1 MSLISKIKGKKK
13 ITIGIV
19 CLLILSIVAGFGY
32 YQVQKGKKSDIKVV
46 TKETEVKSGNLTV
59 GITESG
65 NVAIDTLT
73 QSYSLSRTSVSTTST
88 SSSGSTSSATTTESG
103 SSDSTKSAD
112 NASLE
117 QSSSTKNSAS
127 STQSTADSSTQSTGD
142 SSSQSTADSSTQST
156 AYSSTQNSSASSE
169 EELVVKKVCVSTGQN
184 VKKGDTLLT
193 LTKSSVESAKKS
205 YQENY
210 DAARVAYNEA
220 KTTRDAAKVSAEYEY
235 KQRIATGKSALATYK
250 ATVASL
256 EANVSSTKAA
266 YQKAQNGIKTLPT
279 QIASLK
285 KKIAK
290 AKSASGAMESVKNT
304 TQQSSSNTTTGTNT
318 TSSTQSSST
327 ITQLTQELTQLQTQL
342 SEYRS
347 NLTSLK
353 SQYIS
358 AKKALKTG
366 KITAKQTYE
375 ESRIEAKNAKALYT
389 VALSSVNDDVDTA
402 KETYDQTKEE
412 LEAFN
417 AFTKNNE
424 VTAKYTGKL
433 TSVGYSK
440 GDSLN
445 SSTAIAAYV
454 DTDGV
459 NITVSV
465 AQDDVS
471 NIKVGDNVNIYL
483 SAYEDE
489 LFEGTVTSI
498 SSTSTGDTTVSY
510 PVVVTLSG
518 DVSKVYDGMSSE
530 VTFVSKEVK
539 DVTYVSNKAI
549 TTEGTKSYVTLKK
562 ADGTTKKTKVVTGF
576 SDGHNVEIKSGLKK
590 GDTVLIESQVSQ

>member
-32 YQVQKGKKSDIKVV
+32 YQVQKGKKSDTKVV

-73 QSYSLSRTSVSTTST
+73 QSYSLSRTSVSSTST
-88 SSSGSTSSATTTESG
+88 SSSGSTSSATTTKSG

-127 STQSTADSSTQSTGD
+127 SILSTADSST
-142 SSSQSTADSSTQST
+142 QSTADSSTQST
-156 AYSSTQNSSASSE
+156 AYSSTQSSSASSE

-210 DAARVAYNEA
+210 DAARIAYNEA

-266 YQKAQNGIKTLPT
+266 YQKAQNGIKTLPI

-290 AKSASGAMESVKNT
+290 AKSASGVMDSVNNT

-327 ITQLTQELTQLQTQL
+327 ITQLTQELTRLQTQL

-347 NLTSLK
+347 NLNSLK
-353 SQYIS
+353 SQYTS

-389 VALSSVNDDVDTA
+389 VALSSVNDDVDAA

-417 AFTKNNE
+417 TFTKNNE

-498 SSTSTGDTTVSY
+498 SSSSTGDTTVSY

>member
-32 YQVQKGKKSDIKVV
+32 YQVQKGKKSDTKVV

-73 QSYSLSRTSVSTTST
+73 QSYSLSRTSVSLTST
-88 SSSGSTSSATTTESG
+88 SSSGSTSSATTTKSG

-127 STQSTADSSTQSTGD
+127 STQSTADSSTQST
-142 SSSQSTADSSTQST
+142 ADSSTQST
-156 AYSSTQNSSASSE
+156 ADSSTQNSSASSE
-169 EELVVKKVCVSTGQN
+169 EELVVKKVCVSTGQS

-210 DAARVAYNEA
+210 DAARIAYNEA

-256 EANVSSTKAA
+256 EANVSSTKVA

-290 AKSASGAMESVKNT
+290 AKSASGVMDSVNNT

-347 NLTSLK
+347 NLNSLK
-353 SQYIS
+353 SQYTS

-389 VALSSVNDDVDTA
+389 VALSSVNDDVDAA

>member
-32 YQVQKGKKSDIKVV
+32 YQVQKGKKSDTKVV

-65 NVAIDTLT
+65 NVAVDTLT
-73 QSYSLSRTSVSTTST
+73 QSYSLSRTSVSSTST
-88 SSSGSTSSATTTESG
+88 SSSGSTSGATTTKSG

-127 STQSTADSSTQSTGD
+127 STQSTAD

-169 EELVVKKVCVSTGQN
+169 EELVVKKVCVSTGQS

-210 DAARVAYNEA
+210 DAARIAYNEA
-220 KTTRDAAKVSAEYEY
+220 KTTRDAEKVSAEYEY

-256 EANVSSTKAA
+256 EANVSSTKAT

-290 AKSASGAMESVKNT
+290 AKSASGVMDSVNNT

-327 ITQLTQELTQLQTQL
+327 IMQLTQELTQLQTQL

-347 NLTSLK
+347 NLNSLK
-353 SQYIS
+353 SQYTS
-358 AKKALKTG
+358 AKKALKIG

-389 VALSSVNDDVDTA
+389 VALSSVNDDVDAA

>member
-13 ITIGIV
+13 LGIVIV
-19 CLLILSIVAGFGY
+19 CLLVLAIMVSFGY
-32 YQVQKGKKSDIKVV
+32 YQVQKGKKSDTKVV

-73 QSYSLSRTSVSTTST
+73 QSYSLSRTSVSSTST
-88 SSSGSTSSATTTESG
+88 SSSGSTSSATTTKSG

-127 STQSTADSSTQSTGD
+127 STQSTADSSTQST
-142 SSSQSTADSSTQST
+142 ADSSTQST
-156 AYSSTQNSSASSE
+156 ADSSTQNSSASSE

-210 DAARVAYNEA
+210 DAARIAYNEA

-290 AKSASGAMESVKNT
+290 AKSASGVMDSVNNT

-347 NLTSLK
+347 NLNSLK
-353 SQYIS
+353 SQYTS

-389 VALSSVNDDVDTA
+389 VALSSVNDDVDAA

-459 NITVSV
+459 NIAVSV

-498 SSTSTGDTTVSY
+498 SSSSTGDTTVSY

>member
-73 QSYSLSRTSVSTTST
+73 QSYSLSRTSVSSTST
-88 SSSGSTSSATTTESG
+88 SSSGSTSSATTTKSG

-127 STQSTADSSTQSTGD
+127 SIQSTADSST
-142 SSSQSTADSSTQST
+142 QSTADSSTQST

-210 DAARVAYNEA
+210 DAARIAYNEA

-266 YQKAQNGIKTLPT
+266 YQKAQNGIKTLPI

-290 AKSASGAMESVKNT
+290 AKSASGVMDSVNNT

-347 NLTSLK
+347 NLNSLK
-353 SQYIS
+353 SQYTS

-389 VALSSVNDDVDTA
+389 VALSSVNDDVDAA

-498 SSTSTGDTTVSY
+498 SSSSTGDTTVSY

>member
-1 MSLISKIKGKKK
+1 MPLISKIKGKKK

-32 YQVQKGKKSDIKVV
+32 YQVQKGKKSDTKVV

-73 QSYSLSRTSVSTTST
+73 QSYSLSRTSVSSTST
-88 SSSGSTSSATTTESG
+88 SSSGSTSSATTTKSG

-127 STQSTADSSTQSTGD
+127 SILSTADSST
-142 SSSQSTADSSTQST
+142 QSTADSSTQST
-156 AYSSTQNSSASSE
+156 AYSSTQSSSASSE

-210 DAARVAYNEA
+210 DAARIAYNEA

-266 YQKAQNGIKTLPT
+266 YQKAQNGIKTLPI

-290 AKSASGAMESVKNT
+290 AKSASGVMDSVNNT

-327 ITQLTQELTQLQTQL
+327 ITQLTQELTRLQTQL

-347 NLTSLK
+347 NLNSLK
-353 SQYIS
+353 SQYTS

-389 VALSSVNDDVDTA
+389 VALSSVNDDVDAA

-417 AFTKNNE
+417 TFTKNNE

-498 SSTSTGDTTVSY
+498 SSSSTGDTTVSY

>member
-13 ITIGIV
+13 LGIVIV
-19 CLLILSIVAGFGY
+19 CLLVLAIMVSFGY
-32 YQVQKGKKSDIKVV
+32 YQVQKGKKSDTKVV

-73 QSYSLSRTSVSTTST
+73 QSYSLSRTSVSSTST
-88 SSSGSTSSATTTESG
+88 SSSGSTSSATTTKSG

-127 STQSTADSSTQSTGD
+127 STQSTADSST
-142 SSSQSTADSSTQST
+142 QSTADSSTQST

-210 DAARVAYNEA
+210 DAARIAYNEA

-290 AKSASGAMESVKNT
+290 AKSASGVMDSVNNT
-304 TQQSSSNTTTGTNT
+304 KQQSSSNTTTGTNT

-347 NLTSLK
+347 NLNSLK
-353 SQYIS
+353 SQYTS

-389 VALSSVNDDVDTA
+389 VALSSVNDDVDAA

-459 NITVSV
+459 NIAVSV

-498 SSTSTGDTTVSY
+498 SSSSTGDTTVSY

>member
-32 YQVQKGKKSDIKVV
+32 YQVQKGKKSDTKVV

-73 QSYSLSRTSVSTTST
+73 QSYSLSRTSVSSTST
-88 SSSGSTSSATTTESG
+88 SSSGSTSSATTTKSG
-103 SSDSTKSAD
+103 SADSTKSAD

-117 QSSSTKNSAS
+117 QSSSTKSSTS
-127 STQSTADSSTQSTGD
+127 STQSTADSST
-142 SSSQSTADSSTQST
+142 QSTADSSTQST
-156 AYSSTQNSSASSE
+156 AYSSTQSSSASSE

-210 DAARVAYNEA
+210 DAARIAYNEA

-266 YQKAQNGIKTLPT
+266 YQKAQKGIKTLPT

-290 AKSASGAMESVKNT
+290 AKSASGVMDSVNNT

-327 ITQLTQELTQLQTQL
+327 ITQLTQELTRLQTQL

-347 NLTSLK
+347 NLNSLK
-353 SQYIS
+353 SQYTS

-389 VALSSVNDDVDTA
+389 VALSSVNDDVDAA

-498 SSTSTGDTTVSY
+498 SSSSTGDTTVSY

-549 TTEGTKSYVTLKK
+549 TTEGTKSYVMLKK

>member
-13 ITIGIV
+13 LGIVIV
-19 CLLILSIVAGFGY
+19 CLLVLAIMVSFGY
-32 YQVQKGKKSDIKVV
+32 YQVQKGKKSDTKVV

-73 QSYSLSRTSVSTTST
+73 QSYSLSRTSVSPTST
-88 SSSGSTSSATTTESG
+88 FSSGSTSSATTTKSG

-127 STQSTADSSTQSTGD
+127 STQSTADSST
-142 SSSQSTADSSTQST
+142 QSTADSSTQST

-210 DAARVAYNEA
+210 DAARIAYNEA

-290 AKSASGAMESVKNT
+290 AKSASGVMNSVNNT

-347 NLTSLK
+347 NRNSLK
-353 SQYIS
+353 SQYAS

-389 VALSSVNDDVDTA
+389 VALSSINDDVDAA

-498 SSTSTGDTTVSY
+498 SSSSTGDTTVSY

>member
-32 YQVQKGKKSDIKVV
+32 YQVQKGKKSDTKVV

-65 NVAIDTLT
+65 NVAVDTLT

-88 SSSGSTSSATTTESG
+88 SSSGSTSSATTTKSG

-127 STQSTADSSTQSTGD
+127 STQSTADSST
-142 SSSQSTADSSTQST
+142 QSTADSSTQST

-210 DAARVAYNEA
+210 DAARIAYNEA

-290 AKSASGAMESVKNT
+290 AKSASGVMDSVNNT

-347 NLTSLK
+347 NLNSLK
-353 SQYIS
+353 SQYTS

-389 VALSSVNDDVDTA
+389 VALSSVNDDVDAA

>member
-13 ITIGIV
+13 LGIAIV
-19 CLLILSIVAGFGY
+19 CLLVLAIMVSFGY
-32 YQVQKGKKSDIKVV
+32 YQVQKGKKSDTKVV

-73 QSYSLSRTSVSTTST
+73 QSYSLSRTSVSSTST
-88 SSSGSTSSATTTESG
+88 SSSGSTSSATTTKSG

-127 STQSTADSSTQSTGD
+127 STQSTADSST
-142 SSSQSTADSSTQST
+142 QSTADSSTQST

-210 DAARVAYNEA
+210 DAARIAYNEA

-290 AKSASGAMESVKNT
+290 AKSASGVMDSVNNT

-327 ITQLTQELTQLQTQL
+327 IMQLTQELTQLQTQL

-347 NLTSLK
+347 NLNSLK
-353 SQYIS
+353 SQYTS

-389 VALSSVNDDVDTA
+389 VALSSVNDDVDAA

-498 SSTSTGDTTVSY
+498 SSSSTGDTTVSY

>member
-73 QSYSLSRTSVSTTST
+73 QSYSLSRTSVSSTST
-88 SSSGSTSSATTTESG
+88 SSSGSTSSATTTKSG

-127 STQSTADSSTQSTGD
+127 SIQSTADSSTQSTADSSTQST
-142 SSSQSTADSSTQST
+142 AYSSTQST

-210 DAARVAYNEA
+210 DAARIAYNEA

-266 YQKAQNGIKTLPT
+266 YQKAQNGIKTLPI

-290 AKSASGAMESVKNT
+290 AKSASGAMDSVNNT

-347 NLTSLK
+347 NLNSLK
-353 SQYIS
+353 SQYTS

-389 VALSSVNDDVDTA
+389 VALSSVNDDVDAA

-498 SSTSTGDTTVSY
+498 SSSSTGDTTVSY

>member
-1 MSLISKIKGKKK
+1 MSLISTIKRKKK

-19 CLLILSIVAGFGY
+19 CLLIIALAVSLGY
-32 YQVQKGKKSDIKVV
+32 YQLQQGKKSETKVV

-73 QSYSLSRTSVSTTST
+73 QSYSLSQTSVSTSASTTSAAT
-88 SSSGSTSSATTTESG
+88 ASTTAQSSQTEEAASSNSNKSANTTTKEQSATQSNTDTADNTASSVVQTA
-103 SSDSTKSAD
+103 SSDDES
-112 NASLE
+112 
-117 QSSSTKNSAS
+117 
-127 STQSTADSSTQSTGD
+127 
-142 SSSQSTADSSTQST
+142 
-156 AYSSTQNSSASSE
+156 
-169 EELVVKKVCVSTGQN
+169 LVVKKVCVSNGQN
-184 VKKGDTLLT
+184 VKKGDTLFT
-193 LTKSSVESAKKS
+193 LTKSSVESARKS
-205 YQENY
+205 YRENY
-210 DAARVAYNEA
+210 NNARIAYNEA
-220 KTTRDAAKVSAEYEY
+220 KTTRDAAKVTAEYEY
-235 KQRIATGKSALATYK
+235 KQRIATGKSALASYK
-250 ATVASL
+250 AAIANL

-266 YQKAQNGIKTLPT
+266 YQKAQNGIKTIPA
-279 QIASLK
+279 QIKSLK

-290 AKSASGAMESVKNT
+290 AKSASGAINASNNSL
-304 TQQSSSNTTTGTNT
+304 QQSSSNTTTNE
-318 TSSTQSSST
+318 TSLEQSSSDT
-327 ITQLTQELTQLQTQL
+327 TQLSQELTQLQSQL

-353 SQYIS
+353 TQYTS

-375 ESRIEAKNAKALYT
+375 ESKIEAKNAKALYT
-389 VALSSVNDDVDTA
+389 VALSSVNDDVDAA

-417 AFTKNNE
+417 AFTKNNA

-440 GDSLN
+440 GDSL
-445 SSTAIAAYV
+445 SASTAIATYL

-471 NIKVGDNVNIYL
+471 NIQVGDQVNIYL

-489 LFEGTVTSI
+489 LFNGTVSSI

-539 DVTYVSNKAI
+539 DVVYVSNKAI

-562 ADGTTKKTKVVTGF
+562 ADGTTKKTSVVTGF

>member
-1 MSLISKIKGKKK
+1 MSLLSKIKGKKK
-13 ITIGIV
+13 LGIAIV
-19 CLLILSIVAGFGY
+19 CLLVLAIMVSFGY
-32 YQVQKGKKSDIKVV
+32 YQVQKGKKSDTKVV

-73 QSYSLSRTSVSTTST
+73 QSYSLSRTSVSSTST
-88 SSSGSTSSATTTESG
+88 SSSGSTSSATTTKSG

-127 STQSTADSSTQSTGD
+127 STQSTADSST
-142 SSSQSTADSSTQST
+142 QSTADSSTQST

-210 DAARVAYNEA
+210 DAARIAYNEA

-290 AKSASGAMESVKNT
+290 AKSASGAMDSVNNT

-327 ITQLTQELTQLQTQL
+327 VTQLTQELTQLQTQL

-347 NLTSLK
+347 NLNSLK
-353 SQYIS
+353 SQYTS

-389 VALSSVNDDVDTA
+389 VALSSVNDDVDAA

-498 SSTSTGDTTVSY
+498 SSSSTGDTTVSY

>member
-13 ITIGIV
+13 LGIVIV
-19 CLLILSIVAGFGY
+19 CLLVLAIMVSFGY
-32 YQVQKGKKSDIKVV
+32 YQVQKGKKSDTKVV

-73 QSYSLSRTSVSTTST
+73 QSYSLSRTSVSSTST
-88 SSSGSTSSATTTESG
+88 SSSGSTSSATTTKSG

-127 STQSTADSSTQSTGD
+127 STQSTADSST
-142 SSSQSTADSSTQST
+142 QSTADSSTQST

-210 DAARVAYNEA
+210 DAARIAYNEA

-290 AKSASGAMESVKNT
+290 AKSASGVMDSVNNT
-304 TQQSSSNTTTGTNT
+304 KQQSSSNTTTGTNT

-347 NLTSLK
+347 NLNSLK
-353 SQYIS
+353 SQYTS

-366 KITAKQTYE
+366 KITAKHTYE

-389 VALSSVNDDVDTA
+389 VALSSVNDDVDAA

-483 SAYEDE
+483 AAYEDE

>member
-32 YQVQKGKKSDIKVV
+32 YQVQKGKKSDTKVV

-73 QSYSLSRTSVSTTST
+73 QSYSLSRTSVSSTST
-88 SSSGSTSSATTTESG
+88 SSSGSTSSATITKSG

-127 STQSTADSSTQSTGD
+127 STKSTADSST
-142 SSSQSTADSSTQST
+142 QSTADSSTQST

-210 DAARVAYNEA
+210 EAARIAYNEA

-250 ATVASL
+250 AAVASL

-266 YQKAQNGIKTLPT
+266 YQKAQNGIKTIPT

-290 AKSASGAMESVKNT
+290 AKSASGVMDSVNNT

-347 NLTSLK
+347 NLNSLK
-353 SQYIS
+353 SQYTS

-375 ESRIEAKNAKALYT
+375 ESRIEVKNAKALYT
-389 VALSSVNDDVDTA
+389 VALSSVNDDVDAA

>member
-19 CLLILSIVAGFGY
+19 CLLILSIVAVFGY
-32 YQVQKGKKSDIKVV
+32 YQVQKGKKSDTKVV

-73 QSYSLSRTSVSTTST
+73 QSYSLSRISVSSTST
-88 SSSGSTSSATTTESG
+88 SSSGSTSSATTTKSG

-127 STQSTADSSTQSTGD
+127 STQSTADSSTQSIAY
-142 SSSQSTADSSTQST
+142 SSKQSTAD
-156 AYSSTQNSSASSE
+156 SSTQNSSASSE
-169 EELVVKKVCVSTGQN
+169 EELVVKKVCVSTGQS

-290 AKSASGAMESVKNT
+290 AKSASGVMDSVNNT

-347 NLTSLK
+347 NLNSLK
-353 SQYIS
+353 SQYTS

-389 VALSSVNDDVDTA
+389 VALSSVNDDVDAA

-498 SSTSTGDTTVSY
+498 SSSSTGDTTVSY

>member
-32 YQVQKGKKSDIKVV
+32 YQVQKGKKSDTKVV

-65 NVAIDTLT
+65 NVAVDTLT

-88 SSSGSTSSATTTESG
+88 SSSGSTSSATTTKSG

-127 STQSTADSSTQSTGD
+127 STQSTADSSTQST
-142 SSSQSTADSSTQST
+142 ADSSTQST

-169 EELVVKKVCVSTGQN
+169 EELVVKKVCVSTGQS

-210 DAARVAYNEA
+210 DAARIAYNEA

-290 AKSASGAMESVKNT
+290 AKSASGVMDSVNNT
-304 TQQSSSNTTTGTNT
+304 KQQSSSNTTTGTNT

-347 NLTSLK
+347 NLNSLK
-353 SQYIS
+353 SQYTS

-389 VALSSVNDDVDTA
+389 VALSSVNDDVDAA

>member
-32 YQVQKGKKSDIKVV
+32 YQVQKGKKSDTKVV

-73 QSYSLSRTSVSTTST
+73 QSYSLSRTSVSSTST
-88 SSSGSTSSATTTESG
+88 SSSGSTSSATTTKSG

-127 STQSTADSSTQSTGD
+127 SIQSTADSST
-142 SSSQSTADSSTQST
+142 QSTADSSTQST

-210 DAARVAYNEA
+210 DAARIAYNEA
-220 KTTRDAAKVSAEYEY
+220 KTTRDAAKVTAEYEY

-290 AKSASGAMESVKNT
+290 AKSASGVMDSVNNT

-327 ITQLTQELTQLQTQL
+327 ITQLTQELTRLQTQL

-347 NLTSLK
+347 NLNSLK
-353 SQYIS
+353 SQYTS

-389 VALSSVNDDVDTA
+389 VALSSINDDVDAA

-498 SSTSTGDTTVSY
+498 SSSSTGDTTVSY

>member
-19 CLLILSIVAGFGY
+19 CLLILSIVVGFGY
-32 YQVQKGKKSDIKVV
+32 YQVQKGKKSDTKVV

-73 QSYSLSRTSVSTTST
+73 QSYSLSRTSVSSTST
-88 SSSGSTSSATTTESG
+88 SSSGSTSSATTTKSG

-127 STQSTADSSTQSTGD
+127 SIQSTADSST
-142 SSSQSTADSSTQST
+142 QSTADSSTQST

-210 DAARVAYNEA
+210 DAARIAYNEA
-220 KTTRDAAKVSAEYEY
+220 KTTRDAAKVTAEYEY

-290 AKSASGAMESVKNT
+290 AKSASGAMDSVNNT

-327 ITQLTQELTQLQTQL
+327 ITQLTQELTRLQTQL

-347 NLTSLK
+347 NLNSLK
-353 SQYIS
+353 SQYTS

-389 VALSSVNDDVDTA
+389 VALSSVNDDVDAA

-498 SSTSTGDTTVSY
+498 SSSSTGDTTVSY

>member
-1 MSLISKIKGKKK
+1 M
-13 ITIGIV
+13 
-19 CLLILSIVAGFGY
+19 
-32 YQVQKGKKSDIKVV
+32 
-46 TKETEVKSGNLTV
+46 
-59 GITESG
+59 
-65 NVAIDTLT
+65 
-73 QSYSLSRTSVSTTST
+73 
-88 SSSGSTSSATTTESG
+88 
-103 SSDSTKSAD
+103 
-112 NASLE
+112 
-117 QSSSTKNSAS
+117 
-127 STQSTADSSTQSTGD
+127 
-142 SSSQSTADSSTQST
+142 
-156 AYSSTQNSSASSE
+156 
-169 EELVVKKVCVSTGQN
+169 
-184 VKKGDTLLT
+184 T

-210 DAARVAYNEA
+210 DAARIAYNEA

-290 AKSASGAMESVKNT
+290 AKSASGVMDSVNNT

-347 NLTSLK
+347 NLNSLK
-353 SQYIS
+353 SQYTS

-389 VALSSVNDDVDTA
+389 VALSSVNDDVDAA

-471 NIKVGDNVNIYL
+471 NIKVGDNVNIYM

-498 SSTSTGDTTVSY
+498 SSSSTGDTTVSY

>member
-32 YQVQKGKKSDIKVV
+32 YQVQKGKKSDTKVV

-73 QSYSLSRTSVSTTST
+73 QSYSLSRTSVSSTST
-88 SSSGSTSSATTTESG
+88 SSSGSTSSATTTKSG

-127 STQSTADSSTQSTGD
+127 SILSTADSST
-142 SSSQSTADSSTQST
+142 QSTADSSTQST
-156 AYSSTQNSSASSE
+156 AYSSTQSSSASSE

-210 DAARVAYNEA
+210 DAARIAYNEA

-266 YQKAQNGIKTLPT
+266 YQKAQNGIKTLPI

-290 AKSASGAMESVKNT
+290 AKSASGVMDSVNNT

-327 ITQLTQELTQLQTQL
+327 ITQLTQELTRLQTQL

-347 NLTSLK
+347 NLNSLK
-353 SQYIS
+353 SQYTS

-389 VALSSVNDDVDTA
+389 VALSSVNDDVDAA

-417 AFTKNNE
+417 TFTKNNE

-498 SSTSTGDTTVSY
+498 SSSSAGDTTVSY

>member
-32 YQVQKGKKSDIKVV
+32 YQVQKGKKSDTKVV

-73 QSYSLSRTSVSTTST
+73 QSYSLSRTSVSSTST
-88 SSSGSTSSATTTESG
+88 SSSGSTSSATTTKSG

-127 STQSTADSSTQSTGD
+127 SILSTADSST
-142 SSSQSTADSSTQST
+142 QSTADSSTQST
-156 AYSSTQNSSASSE
+156 AYSSTQSSSASSE

-210 DAARVAYNEA
+210 DAARIAYNEA

-266 YQKAQNGIKTLPT
+266 YQKAQNGIKTLPI

-290 AKSASGAMESVKNT
+290 AKSASGVMDSVNNT

-327 ITQLTQELTQLQTQL
+327 ITQLTQELTRLQTQL

-347 NLTSLK
+347 NLNSLK
-353 SQYIS
+353 SQYTS

-389 VALSSVNDDVDTA
+389 VALSSVNDDVDAA

-417 AFTKNNE
+417 TFTNNNE

-498 SSTSTGDTTVSY
+498 SSSSAGDTTVSY

>member
-32 YQVQKGKKSDIKVV
+32 YQVQKGKKSDTKVV

-73 QSYSLSRTSVSTTST
+73 QSYSLSRTSVSSTST
-88 SSSGSTSSATTTESG
+88 SSSGSTSSATTTKSG

-127 STQSTADSSTQSTGD
+127 STQSTADSSTQST
-142 SSSQSTADSSTQST
+142 ADSSTQST
-156 AYSSTQNSSASSE
+156 TDSSTQNSSASSE

-210 DAARVAYNEA
+210 DAARIAYNEA

-290 AKSASGAMESVKNT
+290 AKSASGAMDSVNNT
-304 TQQSSSNTTTGTNT
+304 IQQSSSNTTTGTNT

-347 NLTSLK
+347 NLNSLK
-353 SQYIS
+353 SQYTS

-389 VALSSVNDDVDTA
+389 VALSSVNDDVDAA

-459 NITVSV
+459 NINVSV

-498 SSTSTGDTTVSY
+498 SSSSTGDTTVSY

>member
-13 ITIGIV
+13 LGIVIV
-19 CLLILSIVAGFGY
+19 CLLVLAIMVSFGY
-32 YQVQKGKKSDIKVV
+32 YQVQKGKKSDTKVV

-73 QSYSLSRTSVSTTST
+73 QSYSLSRTSVSSTST
-88 SSSGSTSSATTTESG
+88 SSSGSTSSATTTKSG

-127 STQSTADSSTQSTGD
+127 STQSTADSST
-142 SSSQSTADSSTQST
+142 QSTADSSTQST

-210 DAARVAYNEA
+210 DAARIAYNEA

-290 AKSASGAMESVKNT
+290 AKSASGVMDSVNNT

-347 NLTSLK
+347 NLNSLK
-353 SQYIS
+353 SQYTS

-389 VALSSVNDDVDTA
+389 VALSSVNDDVDAA

-459 NITVSV
+459 NIAVSV

-498 SSTSTGDTTVSY
+498 SSSSTGDTTVSY

>member
-13 ITIGIV
+13 LGIVIV
-19 CLLILSIVAGFGY
+19 CLLVLAIMVSFGY
-32 YQVQKGKKSDIKVV
+32 YQVQKGKKSDTKVV

-73 QSYSLSRTSVSTTST
+73 QSYSLSRTSVSSTST
-88 SSSGSTSSATTTESG
+88 SSSGSTSSATTTKSG

-127 STQSTADSSTQSTGD
+127 STQSTADSSTQST
-142 SSSQSTADSSTQST
+142 ADSTTQST

-169 EELVVKKVCVSTGQN
+169 EELVLKKVCVSTGQN

-210 DAARVAYNEA
+210 DAARIAYNEA

-290 AKSASGAMESVKNT
+290 AKSASGVMDSVNNT
-304 TQQSSSNTTTGTNT
+304 KQQSSSNTTTGTNT

-347 NLTSLK
+347 NLNSLK
-353 SQYIS
+353 SQYTS

-389 VALSSVNDDVDTA
+389 VALSSVNDDVDAA

-483 SAYEDE
+483 AAYEDE

>member
-13 ITIGIV
+13 LGIVIV
-19 CLLILSIVAGFGY
+19 CLLVLAIMVSFGY
-32 YQVQKGKKSDIKVV
+32 YQVQKGKKSDTKVV

-73 QSYSLSRTSVSTTST
+73 QSYSLSRTSVSPTST
-88 SSSGSTSSATTTESG
+88 FSSGSTSSATTTKSG

-127 STQSTADSSTQSTGD
+127 STQSTADSST
-142 SSSQSTADSSTQST
+142 QSTADSSTQST

-210 DAARVAYNEA
+210 DAARIAYNEA

-290 AKSASGAMESVKNT
+290 AKSASGVMDSVNNT

-347 NLTSLK
+347 NLNSLK
-353 SQYIS
+353 SQYTS

-389 VALSSVNDDVDTA
+389 VALSSVNDDVDAA

-417 AFTKNNE
+417 AYTKNNE

-549 TTEGTKSYVTLKK
+549 TTEGTKSYVMLKK

>member
-13 ITIGIV
+13 LGIAIV
-19 CLLILSIVAGFGY
+19 CLLVLAIMVSFGY
-32 YQVQKGKKSDIKVV
+32 YQVQKGKKSDTKVV

-73 QSYSLSRTSVSTTST
+73 QSYSLSRTSVSSTST
-88 SSSGSTSSATTTESG
+88 SSSGSTSSATTTKSG

-117 QSSSTKNSAS
+117 QSSSTQSSA
-127 STQSTADSSTQSTGD
+127 
-142 SSSQSTADSSTQST
+142 SSTQST

-210 DAARVAYNEA
+210 DAARIAYNEA

-290 AKSASGAMESVKNT
+290 AKSASGVMDSVNNT
-304 TQQSSSNTTTGTNT
+304 KQQSSSNTTTGTNT

-327 ITQLTQELTQLQTQL
+327 VTQLTQELTQLQTQL

-347 NLTSLK
+347 NLNSLK
-353 SQYIS
+353 SQYTS

-389 VALSSVNDDVDTA
+389 VALSSVNDDVDAA

>member
-13 ITIGIV
+13 LGIVIV
-19 CLLILSIVAGFGY
+19 CLLVLAIMVSFGY
-32 YQVQKGKKSDIKVV
+32 YQVQKGKKSDTKVV

-73 QSYSLSRTSVSTTST
+73 QSYSLSRTSVSPTST
-88 SSSGSTSSATTTESG
+88 FSSGSTSSATTTKSG

-127 STQSTADSSTQSTGD
+127 STQSTADSST
-142 SSSQSTADSSTQST
+142 QSTADSSTQST

-210 DAARVAYNEA
+210 DAARIAYNEA

-290 AKSASGAMESVKNT
+290 AKSASGVMDSVNNT

-347 NLTSLK
+347 NLNSLK
-353 SQYIS
+353 SQYTS

-389 VALSSVNDDVDTA
+389 VALSSVNDDVDAA

-549 TTEGTKSYVTLKK
+549 TTEGTKSYVMLKK

>member
-13 ITIGIV
+13 LGIAIV
-19 CLLILSIVAGFGY
+19 CLLVLAIMVSFGY
-32 YQVQKGKKSDIKVV
+32 YQVQKGKKSDTKVV

-73 QSYSLSRTSVSTTST
+73 QSYSLSRTSVSSTST
-88 SSSGSTSSATTTESG
+88 SSSGSTSSATTTKSG

-127 STQSTADSSTQSTGD
+127 SIQSTADSSTQSTANT
-142 SSSQSTADSSTQST
+142 STKST

-210 DAARVAYNEA
+210 DAARIAYNEA

-290 AKSASGAMESVKNT
+290 AKSASGVMDSVNNT

-342 SEYRS
+342 SEYHS
-347 NLTSLK
+347 NLNSLK
-353 SQYIS
+353 SQYTS

-389 VALSSVNDDVDTA
+389 VALSSVNDDVDAA

-498 SSTSTGDTTVSY
+498 SSSSTGDTTVSY

>member
-13 ITIGIV
+13 LGIAIV
-19 CLLILSIVAGFGY
+19 CLLVLAIMVSFGY
-32 YQVQKGKKSDIKVV
+32 YQVQKGKKNDTKVV

-65 NVAIDTLT
+65 NVAVDTLT

-88 SSSGSTSSATTTESG
+88 SSSNSTSSATTTKSG
-103 SSDSTKSAD
+103 SSDSTSDSTKSAD

-117 QSSSTKNSAS
+117 QSSSTKSNAS
-127 STQSTADSSTQSTGD
+127 ST
-142 SSSQSTADSSTQST
+142 QSTADSSTQST

-256 EANVSSTKAA
+256 EASVSSTKAA

-290 AKSASGAMESVKNT
+290 TKSASGAIDSVNNT

-353 SQYIS
+353 SQYTS

-576 SDGHNVEIKSGLKK
+576 SDGHNVEIKNGLKK

>member
-32 YQVQKGKKSDIKVV
+32 YQVQKGKKSDTKVV

-73 QSYSLSRTSVSTTST
+73 QSYSLSRTSVSSTST
-88 SSSGSTSSATTTESG
+88 SSSGSTSSATTTKSG

-127 STQSTADSSTQSTGD
+127 SIQSTADSST
-142 SSSQSTADSSTQST
+142 QSTADSSTQST

-210 DAARVAYNEA
+210 DAARIAYNEA
-220 KTTRDAAKVSAEYEY
+220 KTTRDAAKVTAEYEY

-266 YQKAQNGIKTLPT
+266 YQKAQNGIKTFPT

-290 AKSASGAMESVKNT
+290 AKSASGAMDSVNNT

-327 ITQLTQELTQLQTQL
+327 ITQLTQELTRLQTQL

-347 NLTSLK
+347 NLNSLK
-353 SQYIS
+353 SQYTS

-389 VALSSVNDDVDTA
+389 VALSSVNDDVDAA

-417 AFTKNNE
+417 TFTKNNE

-498 SSTSTGDTTVSY
+498 SSSSTGDTTVSY

>member
-13 ITIGIV
+13 LGIVIV
-19 CLLILSIVAGFGY
+19 CLLVLAIMVSFGY
-32 YQVQKGKKSDIKVV
+32 YQVQKGKKSDTKVV

-73 QSYSLSRTSVSTTST
+73 QSYSLSRTSVSSTST
-88 SSSGSTSSATTTESG
+88 SSSGSTSSATTTKSG

-127 STQSTADSSTQSTGD
+127 STQSTADSST
-142 SSSQSTADSSTQST
+142 QSTADSSTQST

-210 DAARVAYNEA
+210 DAARIAYNEA

-290 AKSASGAMESVKNT
+290 AKSASGVMDSVNNT
-304 TQQSSSNTTTGTNT
+304 KQQSSSNTTTGTNT

-347 NLTSLK
+347 NLNSLK
-353 SQYIS
+353 SQYTS

-389 VALSSVNDDVDTA
+389 VALSSVNDDVDAA

-424 VTAKYTGKL
+424 ITAKYTGKL

-483 SAYEDE
+483 AAYEDE

>member
-32 YQVQKGKKSDIKVV
+32 YQVQKGKKSDTKVV

-73 QSYSLSRTSVSTTST
+73 QSYSLSRTSVSSTST
-88 SSSGSTSSATTTESG
+88 SSSGSTSSATTTKSG

-127 STQSTADSSTQSTGD
+127 SI
-142 SSSQSTADSSTQST
+142 QSTADSSTQST
-156 AYSSTQNSSASSE
+156 AYSSTQSTAYSLTQNSSASSE

-210 DAARVAYNEA
+210 DAARIAYNEA

-235 KQRIATGKSALATYK
+235 KQRIATEKSALATYK

-290 AKSASGAMESVKNT
+290 AKSASGAMDSVNNT

-327 ITQLTQELTQLQTQL
+327 ITQLTQELTRLQTQL

-347 NLTSLK
+347 NLNSLK
-353 SQYIS
+353 SQYTS

-389 VALSSVNDDVDTA
+389 VALSSVNDDVDAA

-417 AFTKNNE
+417 TFTKNNE

-498 SSTSTGDTTVSY
+498 SSSSTGDTTVSY

>member
-32 YQVQKGKKSDIKVV
+32 YQVQKGKKSDTKVV

-73 QSYSLSRTSVSTTST
+73 QSYSLSRTSVSSTST
-88 SSSGSTSSATTTESG
+88 SSSGSTSSATTTKSG

-127 STQSTADSSTQSTGD
+127 SIQSTADSST
-142 SSSQSTADSSTQST
+142 QSTADSSTQST

-210 DAARVAYNEA
+210 DAARIAYNEA

-266 YQKAQNGIKTLPT
+266 YQKAQNGIKTLPI

-290 AKSASGAMESVKNT
+290 AKSASGVMDSVNNT
-304 TQQSSSNTTTGTNT
+304 TQQSSSNTTTGTNA

-327 ITQLTQELTQLQTQL
+327 ITQLTQELTRLQTQL

-347 NLTSLK
+347 NLNSLK
-353 SQYIS
+353 SQYTS

-389 VALSSVNDDVDTA
+389 VALSSVNDDVDAA

-498 SSTSTGDTTVSY
+498 SSSSTGDTTVSY

>member
-13 ITIGIV
+13 LGIVIV
-19 CLLILSIVAGFGY
+19 CLLVLAIMVSFGY
-32 YQVQKGKKSDIKVV
+32 YQVQKGKKSDTKVV

-73 QSYSLSRTSVSTTST
+73 QSYSLSRTSVSSTST
-88 SSSGSTSSATTTESG
+88 SSSGSTSSATTTKSG

-117 QSSSTKNSAS
+117 QSSSTKNSA
-127 STQSTADSSTQSTGD
+127 
-142 SSSQSTADSSTQST
+142 SSTQST

-210 DAARVAYNEA
+210 DAARIAYNEA

-290 AKSASGAMESVKNT
+290 AKSASGVMDSVNNT
-304 TQQSSSNTTTGTNT
+304 KQQSSSNTTTGTNT

-347 NLTSLK
+347 NLNSLK
-353 SQYIS
+353 SQYTS

-389 VALSSVNDDVDTA
+389 VALSSVNDDVDAA

-483 SAYEDE
+483 AAYEDE

>member
-127 STQSTADSSTQSTGD
+127 STKSTADSSTQSTAD

-290 AKSASGAMESVKNT
+290 AKSASGAMESVNNT

-483 SAYEDE
+483 AAYEDE

>member
-13 ITIGIV
+13 LGIVIV
-19 CLLILSIVAGFGY
+19 CLLVLAIMVSFGY
-32 YQVQKGKKSDIKVV
+32 YQVQKGKKSDTKVV

-73 QSYSLSRTSVSTTST
+73 QSYSLSRTSVSSTST
-88 SSSGSTSSATTTESG
+88 SSSGSTSSATTTKSG

-127 STQSTADSSTQSTGD
+127 STQSTADSST
-142 SSSQSTADSSTQST
+142 QSTADSSTQST

-210 DAARVAYNEA
+210 DAARIAYNEA

-290 AKSASGAMESVKNT
+290 AKSASGVMDSVNNT

-347 NLTSLK
+347 NLNSLK
-353 SQYIS
+353 SQYTS

-389 VALSSVNDDVDTA
+389 VALSSVNDDVDAA

-471 NIKVGDNVNIYL
+471 NIKVGDNVNIYM

-498 SSTSTGDTTVSY
+498 SSSSTGDTTVSY

>member
-13 ITIGIV
+13 LGIAIV
-19 CLLILSIVAGFGY
+19 CLLVLAIMVSFGY
-32 YQVQKGKKSDIKVV
+32 YQVQKGKKGDTKVV

-73 QSYSLSRTSVSTTST
+73 QSYSLSRTSVSSTST
-88 SSSGSTSSATTTESG
+88 SSSGSTSSATTTKSG

-117 QSSSTKNSAS
+117 QSSSTQSSAS
-127 STQSTADSSTQSTGD
+127 ST
-142 SSSQSTADSSTQST
+142 QSTADSSTQST

-210 DAARVAYNEA
+210 DAARIAYNEA

-290 AKSASGAMESVKNT
+290 AKSASGAMDSVNNT

-347 NLTSLK
+347 NLNSLK
-353 SQYIS
+353 SQYTS

-389 VALSSVNDDVDTA
+389 VALSSVNDDVDAA

-424 VTAKYTGKL
+424 VTAKYSGKL

>member
-1 MSLISKIKGKKK
+1 M
-13 ITIGIV
+13 
-19 CLLILSIVAGFGY
+19 
-32 YQVQKGKKSDIKVV
+32 
-46 TKETEVKSGNLTV
+46 
-59 GITESG
+59 
-65 NVAIDTLT
+65 
-73 QSYSLSRTSVSTTST
+73 
-88 SSSGSTSSATTTESG
+88 
-103 SSDSTKSAD
+103 
-112 NASLE
+112 
-117 QSSSTKNSAS
+117 
-127 STQSTADSSTQSTGD
+127 
-142 SSSQSTADSSTQST
+142 
-156 AYSSTQNSSASSE
+156 
-169 EELVVKKVCVSTGQN
+169 
-184 VKKGDTLLT
+184 T

-210 DAARVAYNEA
+210 DAARIAYNEA

-290 AKSASGAMESVKNT
+290 AKSASGVMDSVNNT

-347 NLTSLK
+347 NLNSLK
-353 SQYIS
+353 SQYTS

-389 VALSSVNDDVDTA
+389 VALSSVNDDVDAA

-549 TTEGTKSYVTLKK
+549 TTEGTKSYVMLKK